1 MEAKKDKVV
10 VFTRNNAR
18 IYTNVDKAS
27 FENDKNVLINPSFD
41 SVKGIPPHF
50 WKMYE
55 GRIVPMN
62 DVEREERLKD
72 IDKNGIDNGEGY
84 TSVQSNQVIIRP
96 VYVDIP
102 KEVVVEKVVEVEKIV
117 EKIVEVPVDR
127 IVEKEVIKEVP
138 VVTERVVFVDKPV
151 VTEKVIEVMVPKY
164 IDKEVVHPYEIEKQV
179 VVVQEKLITSKLA
192 WVLLGLETIG
202 VIIWHS
208 MM

>member
-18 IYTNVDKAS
+18 IYTNVDTSA
-27 FENDKNVLINPSFD
+27 FENDLNVLINPSLD

-62 DVEREERLKD
+62 DVEREERSKD
-72 IDKNGIDNGEGY
+72 IEKNGIDNGEGY
-84 TSVQSNQVIIRP
+84 TNVQSNQVIIRP